1 MSKGMKTKIFRV
13 TSSSTSLRGTIPQS
27 VVDSLKL
34 SHGDTLKWSI
44 EVRDSKII
52 AMIEK
57 VEKM

>member
-1 MSKGMKTKIFRV
+1 MSRSMETKIFRV
-13 TSSSTSLRGTIPQS
+13 TSRSTSLRGTIPQS

-52 AMIEK
+52 AIIEK

>member
-1 MSKGMKTKIFRV
+1 MKTKIFRV

-52 AMIEK
+52 AIIEK
-57 VEKM
+57 VENM